1 MIKDKSSKHF
11 PLHTLTLILN
21 TDLLNQST
29 EKKVP
34 NLFANPL
41 TMNDHCVLFQLIRN
55 GWNNFGK
62 HINHS

>member
-55 GWNNFGK
+55 GC
-62 HINHS
+62 